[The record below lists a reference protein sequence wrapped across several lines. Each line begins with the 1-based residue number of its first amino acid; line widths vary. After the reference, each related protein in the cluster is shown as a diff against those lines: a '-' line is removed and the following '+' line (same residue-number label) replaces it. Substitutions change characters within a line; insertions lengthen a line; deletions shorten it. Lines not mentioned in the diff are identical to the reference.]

1 MKKNKKIV
9 IILAFAVILSILS
22 GIFIYSYL
30 SPARETLYI
39 FNADYAAGT
48 QITGE
53 MLTPVQIDSAIYV
66 AGNAEA
72 LSEIFVTPDNLSSV
86 LANADTLK
94 VDVSAGTPLMPTM
107 LSIAGGNDIEVA
119 MKPSAIA
126 LTVSVSDVTGIS
138 GDLTKESH
146 VNVYVTY
153 RTTGTELVLENMR
166 VLAVHTDSGALSSV
180 TLEVDNNQA
189 LKLIDASNNGV
200 IYLGL
205 INASGY
211 QYVLGDD
218 PVIEDDVSE
227 TGTETGEGTTDTS
240 IADEGTQETSSQ
252 DSATATP
259 TSDIV
264 IGVQ

>member
-9 IILAFAVILSILS
+9 IILTFAVILSVLS

-39 FNADYAAGT
+39 FNADYEAGT
-48 QITGE
+48 QITGD
-53 MLTPVQIDSAIYV
+53 MLTPVQIDSSIYI
-66 AGNAEA
+66 AGNAES
-72 LSEIFVTPDNLSSV
+72 LSKIFVTPNNLSSV

-107 LSIAGGNDIEVA
+107 LSLAGGNDIEVA
-119 MKPSAIA
+119 MQPSAIA

-153 RTTGTELVLENMR
+153 RTTGTELILENMR
-166 VLAVHTDSGALSSV
+166 VLAVHTDNGALSGV

-205 INASGY
+205 VNASGY

-218 PVIEDDVSE
+218 PIAEEGVSE
-227 TGTETGEGTTDTS
+227 TEAGTEDSTTDAS
-240 IADEGTQETSSQ
+240 IADDGTQETASQ
-252 DSATATP
+252 DTTP